1 MSLQY
6 EEPTLSR
13 LTLSKK
19 HLIFLFLLIIPFF
32 CSPSYGLNSGKP
44 TGVYH
49 RVKKGET
56 LYSIARAY
64 KVHVQDLAEV
74 NNVEDPNHVEVD
86 RVLFIPD
93 ADEVV
98 EDVMLLL
105 RKEGSASGR
114 NKPTGSE
121 PALSKIPPGKG
132 VAPAPQQIPSEKG
145 ASPAPKQVPK
155 TESAPPA
162 DVPLPKASPL
172 PPGSVPGEIPETPK
186 EETTAPEPEELPLK
200 ASPPAPLPAPAKNS
214 AGSLNKK
221 EELPTEAPG
230 KLQLDKKRFVW
241 PVKGRVISRFGI
253 QPNKMYHNWISISA
267 KDMTPVIAA
276 ASGTVIFSSELKDYG
291 ETIIIKHADNFATV
305 YTHLKTR
312 KVRLD
317 DSVKKGDPIALV
329 GKIGQEDKIYLN
341 FEVRHQNRARN
352 PLFFLP

>member
-19 HLIFLFLLIIPFF
+19 HLIFLFLLIIPFL

-44 TGVYH
+44 KGVYH

-105 RKEGSASGR
+105 RKEGAASDR
-114 NKPTGSE
+114 NKPPAGAE
-121 PALSKIPPGKG
+121 PVVTKAPVGKG
-132 VAPAPQQIPSEKG
+132 AP
-145 ASPAPKQVPK
+145 PAPKQVSKP
-155 TESAPPA
+155 ESSPPLEA
-162 DVPLPKASPL
+162 PLPKASPI
-172 PPGSVPGEIPETPK
+172 PTGSAVGQSPEKPKGETVS
-186 EETTAPEPEELPLK
+186 PEPEETPLK
-200 ASPPAPLPAPAKNS
+200 AVPPAPAPAPAKNG
-214 AGSLNKK
+214 AGALNKK
-221 EELPTEAPG
+221 EELPAESSG
-230 KLQLDKKRFVW
+230 KLQFDKKRFVW
-241 PVKGRVISRFGI
+241 PVKGRVISQFGI

-267 KDMTPVIAA
+267 KDMTPVVAA
-276 ASGTVIFSSELKDYG
+276 AGGTVIFSAELKDYG

-317 DSVKKGDPIALV
+317 DSVKKGDTIALV
-329 GKIGQEDKIYLN
+329 GKIGQEDKVYLN